1 MSNLKEQEYIE
12 SFFIDNVLNILE
24 SQKLQN
30 ISVFKGNSESTHQK
44 VIICTSTS
52 NTQMN
57 GVVKKVNG
65 EGGDE
70 KNNNGAV
77 QKSDGDKVT
86 PEKKVLISAVGK
98 GKGDD
103 KNGKEETVPPTE
115 EPTTSKT
122 IGTHPFS

>member
-1 MSNLKEQEYIE
+1 MSNLKKQEYIE

-57 GVVKKVNG
+57 GVVKKVNEFINEKSNLNV
-65 EGGDE
+65 EGKD
-70 KNNNGAV
+70 
-77 QKSDGDKVT
+77 SSWL
-86 PEKKVLISAVGK
+86 LIEVK
-98 GKGDD
+98 DILVHIFT
-103 KNGKEETVPPTE
+103 KESREFYMIE
-115 EPTTSKT
+115 DLYFDCEL
-122 IGTHPFS
+122 IYQHG